1 MIKCVEA
8 RWLIPFPFLFYE
20 VRNCSFSKKKK
31 RKRTGIA
38 RYLDK
43 VLLITAFSSKESPIT
58 WLPHDHHRLPLHLSE
73 EYERQIY
80 RAIIPY
86 FTSLSFH
93 VQQVSRSRV
102 NPSTRLRSKTNP
114 FHRGKGKKEIFLH
127 FYLLLSPH
135 ANLST
140 RNKHS
145 LRKRV
150 WKIGGG
156 TREPGIRAW
165 ERRL

>member
-1 MIKCVEA
+1 MCGSTMVN
-8 RWLIPFPFLFYE
+8 PFSFLFYE
-20 VRNCSFSKKKK
+20 VRNCSFSKK
-31 RKRTGIA
+31 KRTGIA

-43 VLLITAFSSKESPIT
+43 VLLITASSSKESPIT

-80 RAIIPY
+80 CAIIPY
-86 FTSLSFH
+86 FTFLPFH

-114 FHRGKGKKEIFLH
+114 FHRGMGKKEIFLH

-145 LRKRV
+145 TEESLENRNART
-150 WKIGGG
+150 GY
-156 TREPGIRAW
+156 
-165 ERRL
+165 

>member
-1 MIKCVEA
+1 MCGSTMVN
-8 RWLIPFPFLFYE
+8 PFSFFILRGKKLLLF
-20 VRNCSFSKKKK
+20 KKK
-31 RKRTGIA
+31 KRTGIA

-43 VLLITAFSSKESPIT
+43 VLLITASSSKESPIT

-86 FTSLSFH
+86 FTSLPFH

-145 LRKRV
+145 TEESLENRNART
-150 WKIGGG
+150 GY
-156 TREPGIRAW
+156 
-165 ERRL
+165 

>member
-1 MIKCVEA
+1 MVN
-8 RWLIPFPFLFYE
+8 PFSFFILRGKKLLLFE
-20 VRNCSFSKKKK
+20 KKK

-43 VLLITAFSSKESPIT
+43 VLLITASSSKESPIT

-150 WKIGGG
+150 WKIGM
-156 TREPGIRAW
+156 RKPGIRAW